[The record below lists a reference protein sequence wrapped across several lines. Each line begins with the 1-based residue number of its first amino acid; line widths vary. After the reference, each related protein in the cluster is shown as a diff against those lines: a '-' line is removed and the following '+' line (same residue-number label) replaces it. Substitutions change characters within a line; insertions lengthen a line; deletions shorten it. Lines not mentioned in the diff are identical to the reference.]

1 MWENIGN
8 ITQLALLH
16 ILLYGVQDVFCSNL
30 KKKIVL
36 MLLLK
41 NIISAERYI

>member
-1 MWENIGN
+1 MRENIGN

-16 ILLYGVQDVFCSNL
+16 VLLYRVQDVFCSNL
-30 KKKIVL
+30 KINRTAVTF
-36 MLLLK
+36 K